1 MSKSR
6 ELHPVINFG
15 LVPLL
20 QLILAFLVV
29 GLLIVLIG
37 ENPVQAVQLYVT
49 DVLMSQV
56 GIGQSIFYATTL
68 IFTGMAVA
76 LAFHAGLFNIGA
88 EGQPDWHIFLGPHP
102 NPSATP
108 SKPRLPYPCH
118 AEMHAYRCESG
129 GPLHN

>member
-37 ENPVQAVQLYVT
+37 KTRCRP
-49 DVLMSQV
+49 S
-56 GIGQSIFYATTL
+56 SSTL
-68 IFTGMAVA
+68 LTF
-76 LAFHAGLFNIGA
+76 
-88 EGQPDWHIFLGPHP
+88 
-102 NPSATP
+102 S
-108 SKPRLPYPCH
+108 
-118 AEMHAYRCESG
+118 
-129 GPLHN
+129 

>member
-37 ENPVQAVQLYVT
+37 ENPVQAVQ
-49 DVLMSQV
+49 
-56 GIGQSIFYATTL
+56 
-68 IFTGMAVA
+68 
-76 LAFHAGLFNIGA
+76 
-88 EGQPDWHIFLGPHP
+88 
-102 NPSATP
+102 
-108 SKPRLPYPCH
+108 R
-118 AEMHAYRCESG
+118 RG
-129 GPLHN
+129 GPPDPGPRPPHGRAGAPSSHPRCPWRRPRRR

>member
-20 QLILAFLVV
+20 QLVLAFLVV

-68 IFTGMAVA
+68 IFTGLAVA
-76 LAFHAGLFNIGA
+76 LAFHAGLFNIGG
-88 EGQPDWHIFLGPHP
+88 E
-102 NPSATP
+102 
-108 SKPRLPYPCH
+108 
-118 AEMHAYRCESG
+118 
-129 GPLHN
+129 